1 MSQHRLELEV
11 RAPTAQ
17 VVALLSVRPATWL
30 RGFLRLATLEA
41 ATNTPALRPTG
52 VARYRLG
59 PPAPGHPEAVA
70 IPLTWWPHLDGD
82 VLFGR
87 FKGRFVVRPAEMG
100 TILELEG
107 ETTGGPPERAASVL
121 RALLELLGAAVSADQ
136 GRITN
141 GHDRRSMTDMVL
153 RFAGRPPCSR

>member
-1 MSQHRLELEV
+1 MAISEHRLELDV

-30 RGFLRLATLEA
+30 HGFLRLATLEA
-41 ATNTPALRPTG
+41 AANTPALRPTG
-52 VARYRLG
+52 VARYKLG
-59 PPAPGHPEAVA
+59 PPAFDRSGAAA

-87 FKGRFVVRPAEMG
+87 FKGRFVVRPGEMG
-100 TILELEG
+100 TILALEG
-107 ETTGGPPERAASVL
+107 ETTGGTPERAASVL

-136 GRITN
+136 EPG
-141 GHDRRSMTDMVL
+141 G
-153 RFAGRPPCSR
+153 

>member
-1 MSQHRLELEV
+1 MSAHRLELDV

-30 RGFLRLATLEA
+30 RGFLRLATLQA
-41 ATNTPALRPTG
+41 AANTPALRPIG
-52 VARYRLG
+52 VPRYRLG
-59 PPAPGHPEAVA
+59 PPAFGRSGAVA

-87 FKGRFVVRPAEMG
+87 FKGRFVVRRAEMG
-100 TILELEG
+100 TILALEG
-107 ETTGGPPERAASVL
+107 ETTGGTPEQAASVL

-136 GRITN
+136 ESDG
-141 GHDRRSMTDMVL
+141 
-153 RFAGRPPCSR
+153 

>member
-1 MSQHRLELEV
+1 MSEHRLELDV
-11 RAPTAQ
+11 RASTTQ

-41 ATNTPALRPTG
+41 AANSPALPSTG

-59 PPAPGHPEAVA
+59 PPTFGRPDAVA
-70 IPLTWWPHLDGD
+70 IPLTWWPHLEGD

-87 FKGRFVVRPAEMG
+87 FKGRFVVRSAEMG
-100 TILELEG
+100 TILALEG
-107 ETTGGPPERAASVL
+107 ETTGGTPERAASVL

-136 GRITN
+136 EPDG
-141 GHDRRSMTDMVL
+141 
-153 RFAGRPPCSR
+153 